1 VVARGFSRHDA
12 GMDLPGGKGGDE
24 HGPARP
30 GESPVQRA
38 DRNFQELIA
47 ELRVLQTGV
56 QILFGFLLI
65 LAVQPRFADPTTFG
79 RVTYVVTLALCC
91 AATALLMAPVAY
103 HRALFAKGVK
113 PEIVRV
119 SNRFARAGML
129 ALFLAIVSAVLL
141 VVDAVLGLLGASIV
155 TAAVAVF
162 FALLWYAVPI
172 RRLRTLARDREA
184 HATRGDDSGP
194 SA

>member
-1 VVARGFSRHDA
+1 VVAHRFSRHDA
-12 GMDLPGGKGGDE
+12 GMDFPGTSAGDE

-38 DRNFQELIA
+38 DRNFQELIS

-56 QILFGFLLI
+56 QFLFGFLLI
-65 LAVQPRFADPTTFG
+65 LAVQPRFADPGTFG

-113 PEIVRV
+113 PEIVKV
-119 SNRFARAGML
+119 SSRFARAGML
-129 ALFLAIVSAVLL
+129 ALFLAIISAVLL

-155 TAAVAVF
+155 AAIVAVF
-162 FALLWYAVPI
+162 FAVLWYAVPL
-172 RRLRTLARDREA
+172 RRLRAL
-184 HATRGDDSGP
+184 TRHHEHRGGESHP